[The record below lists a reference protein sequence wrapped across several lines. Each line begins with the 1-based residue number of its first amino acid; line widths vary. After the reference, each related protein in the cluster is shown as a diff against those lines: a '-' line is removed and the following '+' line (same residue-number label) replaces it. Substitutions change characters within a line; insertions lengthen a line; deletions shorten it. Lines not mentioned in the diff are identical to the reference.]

1 MASRNS
7 DDCWGGSATAA
18 AAAGLTEV
26 AAAAADADA
35 DRKVLFFSKGPRPVK
50 AFMSCQIEKK
60 VAHKRYAH
68 NEIKNL
74 AILIST
80 EHAKCNDS
88 KQKRVP

>member
-7 DDCWGGSATAA
+7 DDCWGGSAAAA

-50 AFMSCQIEKK
+50 AFMSCQIEK
-60 VAHKRYAH
+60 RLR
-68 NEIKNL
+68 IKGKH
-74 AILIST
+74 IMESRIWQS
-80 EHAKCNDS
+80 
-88 KQKRVP
+88 